1 MKETLI
7 YTKSNKQITVIDD
20 CFNFSE
26 LAGIHTGISSLPFKI
41 SNSNAAEV
49 QGIVDRRLVS
59 YLDISALATMGFFHD
74 SKSAIL
80 KKYIPDNFE
89 IFNSYV
95 NLGIRGDQ
103 HEAHSDYYWKD
114 GGKTLLLY
122 VNKEWHRNWGGETV
136 FFDDQGVEIE
146 YVTPFV
152 PGRIIIFDSD
162 IPHMAKEQSSLGP
175 SYRFTLAIKF
185 VKSNV

>member
-1 MKETLI
+1 MIETLI
-7 YTKSNKQITVIDD
+7 YTKLNKQITVIDD

-26 LAGIHTGISSLPFKI
+26 LAGIHTGVIALPYKI
-41 SNSNAAEV
+41 SNSGAAEV
-49 QGIVDRRLVS
+49 QQITDRRLVS
-59 YLDISALATMGFFHD
+59 YLDTTALSTMGFFQEA
-74 SKSAIL
+74 KSTVL
-80 KKYIPDNFE
+80 RKHIPDDFE

-122 VNKEWHRNWGGETV
+122 VNKEWNRNWGGETV
-136 FFDDQGVEIE
+136 FFDDNAEEIE

-152 PGRIIIFDSD
+152 PGRIVIFDSD
-162 IPHMAKEQSSLGP
+162 IPHMAKEQSILGP
-175 SYRFTLAIKF
+175 TYRFTLAIKF
-185 VKSNV
+185 VKHST

>member
-1 MKETLI
+1 MTETI
-7 YTKSNKQITVIDD
+7 IETSSNKKIVVIDN

-26 LAGIHTGISSLPFKI
+26 LAGIYTGIISLPFKI

-49 QGIVDRRLVS
+49 QDITNRRLVS
-59 YLDISALATMGFFHD
+59 YIDSNGLNTMGFFSDPRAEMLSRHISD
-74 SKSAIL
+74 
-80 KKYIPDNFE
+80 DFR

-122 VNKEWHRNWGGETV
+122 ANKEWNRNWGGETV
-136 FFDDQGVEIE
+136 FFNDNGVEIE
-146 YVTPFV
+146 YVTPYI
-152 PGRIIIFDSD
+152 PGRIVIFDSD

-185 VKSNV
+185 VKNNV

>member
-7 YTKSNKQITVIDD
+7 HTKSNKQIAVIDD

-26 LAGIHTGISSLPFKI
+26 LAGIYTGVSALSFKI

-49 QGIVDRRLVS
+49 QQIADRRLVS
-59 YLDISALATMGFFHD
+59 YLDTSALATMGFFQEAR
-74 SKSAIL
+74 SNIL
-80 KKYIPDNFE
+80 RKYISDDFE

-122 VNKEWHRNWGGETV
+122 VNKEWNRNWGGETV

-146 YVTPFV
+146 YVTPFI
-152 PGRIIIFDSD
+152 PGRIIILDSD
-162 IPHMAKEQSSLGP
+162 IPHAAKEQSALGP

-185 VKSNV
+185 VKPNA